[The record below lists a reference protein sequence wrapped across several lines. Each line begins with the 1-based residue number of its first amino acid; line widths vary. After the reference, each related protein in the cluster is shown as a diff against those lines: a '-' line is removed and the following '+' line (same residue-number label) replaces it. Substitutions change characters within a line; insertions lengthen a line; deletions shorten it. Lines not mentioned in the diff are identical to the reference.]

1 MLNRRLLIAMVA
13 ALTAVTG
20 YSIVRTTDSESIST
34 AEKSIK
40 AFFQNPETLFQAK
53 QSTTM
58 VVAQKYGGTDPH
70 GPDPHGDDP
79 HDEVH
84 DPKLPA
90 NAERNFGKA
99 PKDVYGD
106 TVPNSQ
112 QPY

>member
-1 MLNRRLLIAMVA
+1 MLNRSVLIAMGA
-13 ALTAVTG
+13 ALIAVTG
-20 YSIVRTTDSESIST
+20 YGLAGMTDSASIAC

-40 AFFQNPETLFQAK
+40 AFFQNPETLFQTK
-53 QSTTM
+53 QSSL